1 MFINRR
7 KDKEDIYYIW
17 WSISHKKNKI
27 RSLVEIWMDLDSVT
41 EWSKS
46 ETLKQILYINTY
58 MWSVENDVCGGFPSD
73 SDGKE
78 TACNVRDSG
87 SIPGSGRFPGE
98 GNGNSLQYFC
108 LENPMGRGA
117 WWVTVHGDTHNWVT
131 NTHTHTHTHSCIAG
145 GFFTIGPTRKARNTI
160 DYLIWKREMRDIHRE
175 WMCGYQEGKAAGI
188 NQVYL
193 VAWKSLWS

>member
-7 KDKEDIYYIW
+7 KDKEDIYYIR

-78 TACNVRDSG
+78 SACNVRDSG

-131 NTHTHTHTHSCIAG
+131 NTHTHTHTPALQVDSLPSDPPG
-145 GFFTIGPTRKARNTI
+145 KPETPSTILFEKEKWETYIENECVDT
-160 DYLIWKREMRDIHRE
+160 KRGRQL
-175 WMCGYQEGKAAGI
+175 G
-188 NQVYL
+188 
-193 VAWKSLWS
+193 